1 MVSTGQEQKMED
13 SGSAHTKKK
22 IIRAAS
28 KLFEKK
34 GLYQTSVG
42 EIAELAGVSVP
53 EAYKYVRR
61 KSEIM
66 LLIME
71 DFTNQFKKRILPE
84 IEYLDDPK
92 EQLFRAMKMFY
103 AIVAENAPQA
113 LLLYRESNTLD
124 KEGKAKIME
133 AELAC
138 VNIFRDI
145 LEEGV
150 RLGIFK
156 PHDTEQVAYNI
167 VLLGHSWVLKRWH
180 FKKRFELEEYIELQY
195 HFFIGALTA

>member
-1 MVSTGQEQKMED
+1 MFTDQEQND
-13 SGSAHTKKK
+13 GDAGSTQTKKQ
-22 IIRAAS
+22 IIKAAS

-42 EIAELAGVSVP
+42 EIAERAGVSVP

-71 DFTNQFKKRILPE
+71 DFTNQFQKRIQPE
-84 IEYLDDPK
+84 IEFLDDPK
-92 EQLFRAMKMFY
+92 EKLFRAMKMFY
-103 AIVAENAPQA
+103 AIVAENAPQT

-124 KEGKAKIME
+124 KQGQAKIMD
-133 AELAC
+133 AELAY
-138 VNIFRDI
+138 VHIFRDI

-150 RLGIFK
+150 RLGVFK
-156 PHDTEQVAYNI
+156 PHDTEQIAYNI

-180 FKKRFELEEYIELQY
+180 FKKRFELEGYVDYQY
-195 HFFIGALTA
+195 NFFINAISL

>member
-1 MVSTGQEQKMED
+1 MSTDQKQKKENPK
-13 SGSAHTKKK
+13 SAQTKKK
-22 IIRAAS
+22 IINAAS

-71 DFTNQFKKRILPE
+71 DFANQFNKRIMPE

-92 EQLFRAMKMFY
+92 EQLYRAMKMFY
-103 AIVAENAPQA
+103 AIVAENAAQTF
-113 LLLYRESNTLD
+113 LLYRESITLD
-124 KEGKAKIME
+124 KKGKARIME
-133 AELAC
+133 AELAY
-138 VNIFRDI
+138 VKIFRDI
-145 LEEGV
+145 LEEGI
-150 RLGIFK
+150 RQGIFK
-156 PHDTEQVAYNI
+156 PHDTELIAYNT
-167 VLLGHSWVLKRWH
+167 VLLGHAWVLKRWH
-180 FKKRFELEEYIELQY
+180 FNKLYELEEYIDLQY
-195 HFFIGALTA
+195 QFILRAVTL